1 MKRRDFLLRLGWGL
15 GATWALSR
23 FPWHNPV
30 QAATGPQVRLALLA
44 DAHLRDGNPARPEAQ
59 ALARAVSE
67 IKSLKVAPDLIL
79 FAGDLAHSGDP
90 RALALGREI
99 LSDLPAS
106 PLMVMGEGDGLPES
120 AGPWRRLFGEP
131 YFSRSLP
138 GLQVLG
144 LHTAWCAGPG
154 GPVFQVGKAGRDRL
168 ARELARL
175 DPGVPLLVLSH
186 APLARIF
193 RPWQQWTEDAP
204 KIYGL
209 LDRFPTVL
217 CLHGHVH
224 GAVISGQWSVVSNF
238 AYASGVNSPLFTDN
252 RKSKTENPLYHQAI
266 PATSWP
272 LSNPLQGTPAPARP
286 GLGPRG
292 CGWSQVSLKESAFQ
306 FLPNLWQA

>member
-1 MKRRDFLLRLGWGL
+1 MKRREFLLRLAWGL
-15 GATWALSR
+15 GATWALNR
-23 FPWHNPV
+23 FPWHNQV
-30 QAATGPQVRLALLA
+30 QAATGLPVRLALLA
-44 DAHLRDGNPARPEAQ
+44 DAHLRDGDPRLPEAQ

-67 IKSLKVAPDLIL
+67 IKSLKPAPDLIL

-99 LSDLPAS
+99 LSDLPS
-106 PLMVMGEGDGLPES
+106 PPLMVMGEGDGLPEA

-131 YFSRSLP
+131 FFYRYFP

-144 LHTAWCAGPG
+144 LHTAWCAGPA
-154 GPVFQVGKAGRDRL
+154 GPVFHLGKAGRGRL

-175 DPGVPLLVLSH
+175 DPRVPLLILSH
-186 APLARIF
+186 APLARVF

-209 LDRFPTVL
+209 LDRFPTLV

-238 AYASGVNSPLFTDN
+238 AYGSGVNSPLSNEN
-252 RKSKTENPLYHQAI
+252 RKLKTENQLAHQAL

-272 LSNPLQGTPAPARP
+272 LPYPLQGTPAPPRP

-306 FLPNLWQA
+306 FLPYLWQA